1 MFSLATGVYESYF
14 AAPQLNVLVI
24 GCESVGKTALLERVK
39 VTEFSTKAPKKNAGP
54 KRLSCP
60 VPKRYSQAV
69 LDDDDD
75 IYVNVE
81 SRGEVFESSAC
92 FVTHQTSSQESM
104 EDVIFEPPIQ
114 AVEQENTSYE
124 EFNVKPGHSMLPM
137 IKIRPTSEC

>member
-104 EDVIFEPPIQ
+104 EGVIFEPPVQ

-124 EFNVKPGHSMLPM
+124 EFNVKPGHSMCGLL
-137 IKIRPTSEC
+137 TS